1 MKRFFSFAVVIV
13 ALTTLSLLSC
23 GMNVR
28 AQESSSLGV
37 ESATICRDVVA
48 REPVDAGTLFPAS
61 VAKLYCFTK
70 IVNIQGPNQVTHV
83 WYHGDTERA
92 RVSLAVNSPSWRTY
106 SSKAIQPHETGVWY
120 VDVLGPDGGRLASL
134 TFEVTR

>member
-1 MKRFFSFAVVIV
+1 MKRFFSFVVVLV

-23 GMNVR
+23 GMNAQ

-48 REPVDAGTLFPAS
+48 REPIDAGTLFPAS
-61 VAKLYCFTK
+61 VGRLYCFTK
-70 IVNIQGPNQVTHV
+70 IVNIPGPNHVTHV

-92 RVSLAVNSPSWRTY
+92 RVNLAVDPPRWRTY

-120 VDVLGPDGGRLASL
+120 VDVLGPEGGRLASL